1 MKKIICALGILTLT
15 CLPLMATPL
24 YEGLQTGMKEA
35 DILKTLRKSKN
46 VDCPPTDALLSRT
59 GLNGICYAK
68 EKLAGQKFALH
79 FDFKNDELRAVIFY
93 SDKKFLPTDNE
104 LKLKH
109 AYKKLMMAL
118 SEKYGEP
125 QNMPDWI
132 KNISDGQ
139 ILYMHMWKLG
149 EGQFVYAG
157 LGRDGGIFPV
167 YRMSGP
173 HGLPKSTRPRDVV
186 KAEWD
191 AIPDFPDLKEA
202 EGYIQDAIGLMAKKK
217 NKEAL
222 ELFKKAAD
230 LESPRGMW
238 GVAYLL
244 EGGKYGVRRDLKLAK
259 EMNEKAMRK
268 GYALSAVKFGK
279 TWADACRKV
288 GMNAPMAKA
297 AVHRCKRAA
306 DEGYASEQYNLGMMY
321 NHGFGVPKDE
331 QKARI
336 WLQKAADQGDVQAK
350 SALKKLDS
358 KGKDADK

>member
-1 MKKIICALGILTLT
+1 MKKLICAFGILTMA
-15 CLPLMATPL
+15 CMPLMAAPL
-24 YEGLQTGMKEA
+24 YEGLQTGMKEG
-35 DILKTLRKSKN
+35 DIIKTLRKSDK
-46 VDCPPTDALLSRT
+46 VECPATDAYLSRT
-59 GLNGICYAK
+59 GVNGVCFTK
-68 EKLAGQKFALH
+68 EKMGGQKFALH
-79 FDFKNDELRAVIFY
+79 FEFKNDELSAVIFY
-93 SDKKFLPTDNE
+93 SDSKFLPTEEE

-109 AYKKLMMAL
+109 AYKKLMMAIT
-118 SEKYGEP
+118 EKYGEP

-132 KNISDGQ
+132 KTISDGQ

-149 EGQFVYAG
+149 DGQFIYAG
-157 LGRDGGIFPV
+157 LGRDGGVFPV
-167 YRMSGP
+167 FRMSGP
-173 HGLPKSTRPRDVV
+173 HGLPKSSRPRDVV

-202 EGYIQDAIGLMAKKK
+202 EKYIQQAIALMAKKK
-217 NKEAL
+217 NKDAL

-230 LESPRGMW
+230 LDSPRGMW

-244 EGGKYGVRRDLKLAK
+244 EGGKYGVYRDLKAAK
-259 EMNEKAMRK
+259 EMNLKAMKK

-288 GMNAPMAKA
+288 GMRAAVAKA

-306 DEGYASEQYNLGMMY
+306 AEGYASEQYNLGMMY
-321 NHGFGVPKDE
+321 NHGFGVPVDE

-358 KGKDADK
+358 KQNGEDN